1 MELLLSTYCS
11 TLSRLG
17 LWQTSAINFVGVEEG
32 VTALNVYLAATLPQ
46 TSTLLVEAADVSR
59 CQFINCYSL
68 QTIGS

>member
-1 MELLLSTYCS
+1 MELLLSAYCS

-32 VTALNVYLAATLPQ
+32 VTALNVYPATLPQ
-46 TSTLLVEAADVSR
+46 SSTLLEEAADVSK
-59 CQFINCYSL
+59 CQFINCYNL